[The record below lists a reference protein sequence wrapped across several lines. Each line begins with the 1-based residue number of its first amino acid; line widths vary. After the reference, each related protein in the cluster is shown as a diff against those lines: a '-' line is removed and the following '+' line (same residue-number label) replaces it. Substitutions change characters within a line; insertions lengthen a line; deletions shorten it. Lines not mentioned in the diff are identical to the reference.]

1 MVVWHTSFQGE
12 EPLMRDA
19 GFISHYNVH
28 ARVSEKRTCVC
39 RVSVCLGSSF
49 RLLGHLPLCVGI
61 VHVMGTDGRAERFKS
76 CGGKIIDLIP
86 ERL

>member
-1 MVVWHTSFQGE
+1 M
-12 EPLMRDA
+12 A
-19 GFISHYNVH
+19 YI
-28 ARVSEKRTCVC
+28 VSGGGAFDEMPDLYRIIMYAHVCEKKGPASAASASALEVASVFFGHPPFFVC
-39 RVSVCLGSSF
+39 
-49 RLLGHLPLCVGI
+49 I